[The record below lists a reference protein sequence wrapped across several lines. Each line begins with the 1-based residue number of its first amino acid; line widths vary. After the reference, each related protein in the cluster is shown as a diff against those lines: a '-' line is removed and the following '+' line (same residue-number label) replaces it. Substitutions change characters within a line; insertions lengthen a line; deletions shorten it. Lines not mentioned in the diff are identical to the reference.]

1 MKTGIKETVI
11 KEICLLVVK
20 YQKDKVIL
28 FDSIF

>member
-20 YQKDKVIL
+20 YQIDKPEL
-28 FDSIF
+28 FTAV